1 MRYREESQGRM
12 AVFLIPSLKL
22 KKRDRG
28 ITVEEKIHRF
38 LVKNFGGYT
47 AAAGN
52 IFGYWKDARGRD
64 SYGEH
69 REFKVALRKHEL
81 AQVLKHFLAGIAQD
95 IGEECIYLE
104 TGDETWFIYP
114 VPGKRTRNSRS
125 RT

>member
-38 LVKNFGGYT
+38 LVKKFGGYT

-69 REFKVALRKHEL
+69 REFKVALRKQEL
-81 AQVLKHFLAGIAQD
+81 APVLKDFLAGIAQD

-114 VPGKRTRNSRS
+114 AARTRAPRSRS
-125 RT
+125 RA